1 MKLISLCCILIFSS
15 CVSSSSNFR
24 NTYYGKNSKKSSVEI
39 TESTILGDASFYGEK
54 YQGRKTANGEIF
66 DMYGYTCAHKTLPF
80 GTKLKVTYL
89 KTNESVIV
97 RVNDRGPFIGNRI
110 LDLTKQAATDIG
122 LANDG
127 VGKVKIEIL

>member
-1 MKLISLCCILIFSS
+1 MKLILFCSILMFIS
-15 CVSSSSNFR
+15 CVSSKSNFR
-24 NTYYGKNSKKSSVEI
+24 NTYYGNNSQKSSEEI
-39 TESTILGDASFYGEK
+39 TESTIFGDASFYGQK

-66 DMYGYTCAHKTLPF
+66 DMYAYTCAHKTLPF

-110 LDLTKQAATDIG
+110 LDLTKQAAIDIG